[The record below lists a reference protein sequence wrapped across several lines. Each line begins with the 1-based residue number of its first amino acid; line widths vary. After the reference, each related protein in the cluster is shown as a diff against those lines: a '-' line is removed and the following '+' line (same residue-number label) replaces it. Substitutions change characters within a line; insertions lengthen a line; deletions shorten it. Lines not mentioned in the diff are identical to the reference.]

1 MTLCDN
7 GLLTYHPSL
16 HVSPWGPGPGQSR
29 RGGRADS
36 STEGRG
42 SGGFALQKGPRGGGW
57 GAAQTAGHTPGPS
70 ARLQSSELWLNPS
83 EHAQPR
89 DGCLLAR
96 PPRAVNVYV
105 LHAPCLKN

>member
-16 HVSPWGPGPGQSR
+16 HVSPWGPGLGQSH

-36 STEGRG
+36 SPEGSS
-42 SGGFALQKGPRGGGW
+42 SGGLTLQKGPRGGGW
-57 GAAQTAGHTPGPS
+57 GAVQTAGCTPGPS
-70 ARLQSSELWLNPS
+70 ARPQSSELWLNPS

-89 DGCLLAR
+89 DSRLRAR
-96 PPRAVNVYV
+96 PLRAVSVYV
-105 LHAPCLKN
+105 PHTPC